1 MRENKQMIVHQ
12 QYRKRA
18 RSTKG
23 CRDRLKTPGRS
34 RLLAVKIR
42 TYDSLD
48 AEKRTAR
55 LCAEQGWRQAS
66 SSTKNEVEAVVAA
79 KGGTY
84 ALNIYQVYTYMY
96 IKIMIF
102 AVRGARE
109 EAGTVGDE
117 TKSKRYQWFTYVRD
131 IDTPTCIHTGMYFFF
146 SLFAEKGRKQAS
158 PATKNEGLS
167 GSGYKS
173 GYVRT

>member
-1 MRENKQMIVHQ
+1 MEAGIVVDE
-12 QYRKRA
+12 K
-18 RSTKG
+18 
-23 CRDRLKTPGRS
+23 RS
-34 RLLAVKIR
+34 RGG
-42 TYDSLD
+42 SGC
-48 AEKRTAR
+48 E
-55 LCAEQGWRQAS
+55 
-66 SSTKNEVEAVVAA
+66 
-79 KGGTY
+79 GGTY
-84 ALNIYQVYTYMY
+84 VLNIYQVYTYMY

-109 EAGTVGDE
+109 EAGTVGDK
-117 TKSKRYQWFTYVRD
+117 TKSRRYQWFTYVRD

>member
-23 CRDRLKTPGRS
+23 CRDRLTTPGRS

-55 LCAEQGWRQAS
+55 LCAEQGWKQAS

-79 KGGTY
+79 KGARTC
-84 ALNIYQVYTYMY
+84 LIYT
-96 IKIMIF
+96 
-102 AVRGARE
+102 
-109 EAGTVGDE
+109 
-117 TKSKRYQWFTYVRD
+117 RY
-131 IDTPTCIHTGMYFFF
+131 TPTCI
-146 SLFAEKGRKQAS
+146 
-158 PATKNEGLS
+158 
-167 GSGYKS
+167 
-173 GYVRT
+173 